1 MGVRKGVGRGSIK
14 CKGKG
19 RRDGGLDGVQEG
31 RVEGWGW
38 AGEGRRWGRERTS
51 CGADLLGPGY
61 ATVRILIASTFN
73 FISKCI
79 VQRTQALQAHII
91 WTPISNMTLL
101 PKLLN
106 THLNKPLRKSFSGFN
121 GHFPGG
127 PRLAGTRMSQFWVL
141 LELRMME
148 VVVTTRAT
156 RQSIR
161 SHEQINTHQ
170 LFTGRTPFLSHNQQC
185 PSTERRKPP

>member
-51 CGADLLGPGY
+51 CGGDLLGPGY

-73 FISKCI
+73 FIAKCI

-106 THLNKPLRKSFSGFN
+106 THLNKPLRKSFSGLN

-141 LELRMME
+141 LELRMMA
-148 VVVTTRAT
+148 VHGGDNWSYKAVK
-156 RQSIR
+156 S
-161 SHEQINTHQ
+161 
-170 LFTGRTPFLSHNQQC
+170 
-185 PSTERRKPP
+185 